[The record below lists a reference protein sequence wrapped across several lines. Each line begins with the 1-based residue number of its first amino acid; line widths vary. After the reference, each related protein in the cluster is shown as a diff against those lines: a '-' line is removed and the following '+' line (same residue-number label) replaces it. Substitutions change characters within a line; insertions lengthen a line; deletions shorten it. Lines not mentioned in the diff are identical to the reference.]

1 MLALQEP
8 ADLIQLN
15 EGVRWLWSI
24 ASVKNL
30 YRESG
35 SAIAASVVVIGY
47 LIPEVW
53 LTDNWQD

>member
-8 ADLIQLN
+8 ADVIQLN
-15 EGVRWLWSI
+15 GGVRWLWSI
-24 ASVKNL
+24 ASVKNS

-35 SAIAASVVVIGY
+35 HAIAASVVVIGY

-53 LTDNWQD
+53 LIDNWQD